1 MTEPTPQSAT
11 AGGLLVA
18 RTPEELRR
26 ALSGPGHVALVP
38 TMGALHGGHRSLMRL
53 ARERADTVVVSVFVN
68 PLQFGPDEDFDRYP
82 RDLAADTALCA
93 EEGVDVVFA
102 PSVGTMYPAPQMVTV
117 DAGPMGERLEG
128 ASRPGHFTGVLTVVA
143 KLLNLVRPD
152 TAVFGEK
159 DAQQI
164 ALVRRM
170 VADLDVPVE
179 IVGAPILRDPDGLA
193 SSSRNVYL
201 SDAERRSALALS
213 RALRAGREA
222 VAGRRPRRRPRRT
235 GRGGRGHSPRR
246 PRLPGPGRRR
256 DLHRGRVRPPGGRGP
271 RRRRPRGLHPA
282 HRQRVDP
289 PVTAPAPGAAPRERD
304 PR

>member
-1 MTEPTPQSAT
+1 MTEPTPQTAT
-11 AGGLLVA
+11 AGGPLVA

-102 PSVGTMYPAPQMVTV
+102 PSVATMYPAPQMVTV

-222 VAGRRPRRRPRRT
+222 AAG
-235 GRGGRGHSPRR
+235 
-246 PRLPGPGRRR
+246 GP
-256 DLHRGRVRPPGGRGP
+256 DAVRAA
-271 RRRRPRGLHPA
+271 A
-282 HRQRVDP
+282 HAVLDG
-289 PVTAPAPGAAPRERD
+289 AAGAAPPVVLDYLALVDAATFTEAAPGHRGDAVLAVAARVGSTRLID
-304 PR
+304 NVSIPL

>member
-11 AGGLLVA
+11 TGGPLLA

-26 ALSGPGHVALVP
+26 ALAGAGHVALVP
-38 TMGALHGGHRSLMRL
+38 TMGALHGGHRTLMRL
-53 ARERADTVVVSVFVN
+53 AGERADTVVVSVFVN

-82 RDLAADTALCA
+82 RDLAADTAVCA

-102 PSVGTMYPAPQMVTV
+102 PAVETMYPTPPMVTV

-170 VADLDVPVE
+170 VADLDIPVE

-213 RALRAGREA
+213 RALRAGRDAASGGPDAVRAAARAVLDEASGAVPPVDLDYLALVDAATFTEAPSGHRGDAVLA
-222 VAGRRPRRRPRRT
+222 VAARVGAT
-235 GRGGRGHSPRR
+235 
-246 PRLPGPGRRR
+246 RLI
-256 DLHRGRVRPPGGRGP
+256 DNVSVL
-271 RRRRPRGLHPA
+271 L
-282 HRQRVDP
+282 
-289 PVTAPAPGAAPRERD
+289 
-304 PR
+304 

>member
-1 MTEPTPQSAT
+1 MTEPTPQTAT
-11 AGGLLVA
+11 AAGPLVA

-26 ALSGPGHVALVP
+26 ALSGPGRVALVP

-82 RDLAADTALCA
+82 RDLEADTALCA
-93 EEGVDVVFA
+93 EAGVDVVFA
-102 PSVGTMYPAPQMVTV
+102 PSVATMYPAPQMVTV

-201 SDAERRSALALS
+201 SEAERRSALALS

-222 VAGRRPRRRPRRT
+222 AS
-235 GRGGRGHSPRR
+235 GGP
-246 PRLPGPGRRR
+246 
-256 DLHRGRVRPPGGRGP
+256 DAVRAAA
-271 RRRRPRGLHPA
+271 LA
-282 HRQRVDP
+282 VLDE
-289 PVTAPAPGAAPRERD
+289 AAGAAPPVVLDYLALVDAATFTEAAPGHRGDAVLAVAARVGSTRLID
-304 PR
+304 NVSIPL

>member
-11 AGGLLVA
+11 TGGPLVA

-26 ALSGPGHVALVP
+26 ALTGAGRVALVP
-38 TMGALHGGHRSLMRL
+38 TMGALHGGHRTLMRL
-53 ARERADTVVVSVFVN
+53 AGERADTVVVSVFVN

-82 RDLAADTALCA
+82 RDLAADTAVCA

-102 PSVGTMYPAPQMVTV
+102 PAVETMYPTAQMVTV

-143 KLLNLVRPD
+143 KLLNLVRPG

-170 VADLDVPVE
+170 VADLDMPVE

-213 RALRAGREA
+213 RALRAGRAAASGGPDAVRAAARAVLDEAAGATPPVDLDYLALVDARTFDEVASGHRGDAVLA
-222 VAGRRPRRRPRRT
+222 VAARVGAT
-235 GRGGRGHSPRR
+235 
-246 PRLPGPGRRR
+246 RLIDNVSVP
-256 DLHRGRVRPPGGRGP
+256 L
-271 RRRRPRGLHPA
+271 
-282 HRQRVDP
+282 
-289 PVTAPAPGAAPRERD
+289 
-304 PR
+304 

>member
-1 MTEPTPQSAT
+1 MTEPTPQTAT
-11 AGGLLVA
+11 AGGPLVA

-68 PLQFGPDEDFDRYP
+68 PLQFGPGEDFDRYP

-102 PSVGTMYPAPQMVTV
+102 PSVATMYPAPQMVTV

-222 VAGRRPRRRPRRT
+222 AAG
-235 GRGGRGHSPRR
+235 
-246 PRLPGPGRRR
+246 GP
-256 DLHRGRVRPPGGRGP
+256 DAVRAA
-271 RRRRPRGLHPA
+271 A
-282 HRQRVDP
+282 HAVLDG
-289 PVTAPAPGAAPRERD
+289 AAGAAPPVVLDYLALVDAATFTEAAPGHRGDAVLAVAARVGSTRLID
-304 PR
+304 NVSIPL